1 MVMQETTGAWH
12 SVTITAQRW
21 PPVCQVTLMGQR
33 VQAQALSTSPPHLH
47 ALLLYYCSPG
57 PVTAP
62 LTNLA
67 WRGPQT
73 ARTTIART
81 GHLGWGSGG
90 PGEPCL
96 LLLG

>member
-67 WRGPQT
+67 GRRLPEPQLPELDT
-73 ARTTIART
+73 
-81 GHLGWGSGG
+81 WGGG
-90 PGEPCL
+90 REAQVNPACCSWADV
-96 LLLG
+96 